1 MRDDVQTLTE
11 REKETLR
18 FLLAGHDAKSIART
32 QDLSVHTVNE
42 RLRDARRKLNVSSSR
57 EAARLLFEVERHL
70 SNSLGDK
77 ELGVVEPLPF
87 RPKDEQPQSQKKSHA
102 LAWFGGGMLIMSIV
116 VATLIASGALQGGG
130 EAQPQ
135 LVTRAFNAA
144 TLSPEETAA
153 ADAANQWIPLV
164 DKADWTGS
172 WERAASIF
180 KTQVTAEQWAAV
192 VEPIR
197 KPWGAVMSREL
208 QRATATN
215 SLPGAPA
222 GDYIVLE
229 FKSRLVGRE
238 EVVETVALTREGDAW
253 KVAGYFMR

>member
-1 MRDDVQTLTE
+1 M
-11 REKETLR
+11 
-18 FLLAGHDAKSIART
+18 
-32 QDLSVHTVNE
+32 NE

-57 EAARLLFEVERHL
+57 EAARLLFDAERNP

-77 ELGVVEPLPF
+77 ELGVVEPLSF

-116 VATLIASGALQGGG
+116 VATLIASGAFQGG

-135 LVTRAFNAA
+135 LVTRALNAT
-144 TLSPEETAA
+144 TLNPDEKAA
-153 ADAANQWIPLV
+153 ADAAKHWVALV
-164 DKADWTGS
+164 DKADWSAS

-180 KTQVTAEQWAAV
+180 KAQVTAEQWAAV
-192 VEPIR
+192 GEPIR
-197 KPWGAVMSREL
+197 KPLGAVISREL

-215 SLPGAPA
+215 SLPGVPA

-229 FKSRLVGRE
+229 FKSRFAGRE
-238 EVVETVALTREGDAW
+238 EVVETVALAREGDAW